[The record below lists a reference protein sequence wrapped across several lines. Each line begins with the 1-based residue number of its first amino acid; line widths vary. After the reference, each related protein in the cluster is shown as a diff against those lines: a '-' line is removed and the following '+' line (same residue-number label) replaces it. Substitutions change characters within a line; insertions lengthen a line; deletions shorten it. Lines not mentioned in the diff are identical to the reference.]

1 MIRPI
6 LLAALLGYAAC
17 AAMQPLSDKTRT
29 PLPDKGNVLSTILE
43 NGLRVVVV
51 EDHSAPV
58 VALNVWVRT
67 GSADETD
74 PESGMA
80 HVFEHMLFKG
90 TERRDVGEIAQT
102 VEASGGNINAY
113 TSFDMTVYHITMAS
127 RDAATGIDVLADAVQ
142 HSSFDP
148 DELLKEQ
155 EVVVE
160 EIRRGED
167 SPRRVLTQEV
177 FDTAYR
183 SHPYGR
189 PVIGTEAHV
198 RSFTREGLLDF
209 YSRWYVPNNM
219 TFVVVGDIDAEAAVA
234 QIREAFKDARP
245 RPELSHSRAA
255 EASQTEARAEVVRRD
270 FKQTLLGIAYP
281 ISDFLDPNTAYLDLL
296 AHVLGA
302 GETSRLYRNVKDR
315 QQLVYGIGAGA
326 YTPADPGLL
335 MIDAVLEPDQVEAS
349 LAAIALEIERLRSSG
364 PSEAELDRAR
374 VNFLADQIREKETMQ
389 GQARKVGYYETFA
402 GGLEAEADYIESIR
416 GATPKDL
423 QRVAGAYLRPERAN
437 LAVLL
442 PIEARPDLDGTA
454 LLAAY
459 RSDPGDRRELSR
471 VRLADDT
478 WQYRL
483 PNGLRLVVRTNHS
496 IPLVALRLSFR
507 GGLLAEEASNQGIS
521 SFVAEM
527 LERGTRSRSAADLA
541 EEVEQIAGALVGFS
555 GRNSF
560 GLSAEFLRDSL
571 DQGLDLFADVLLHS
585 DFPADEIEKLRVER
599 IAAIERREDNLAGKA
614 FELFAGAVYPEH
626 PYRFRAIGTE
636 ESTAELDRE
645 ALVSYY
651 ERLAV
656 PSNGVLAVA
665 GDVEPDE
672 FARAVWQRLR
682 LWTGPDSVDLP
693 AHPAPQPPEDEIEV
707 SLEKNKQQ
715 VHIVVGFT
723 GLAIGDPEVPALEV
737 LTQILSGQGGR
748 LFLEL
753 RDRQS
758 LAYSVS
764 AFSIEGVDPG
774 SFGVYMAS
782 APDKLEA
789 SIDGIRSELRRV
801 VEDPIDA
808 REFERARSYL
818 IGTQAVGLQMLG
830 TQASLLS
837 LNELYG
843 LGPLHHEGYRE
854 RIEAVTPDDVR
865 RVAERVI
872 RLDSP
877 IIVVIR

>member
-1 MIRPI
+1 M
-6 LLAALLGYAAC
+6 
-17 AAMQPLSDKTRT
+17 
-29 PLPDKGNVLSTILE
+29 STTLE

-58 VALNVWVRT
+58 VAINVWVRT

-142 HSSFDP
+142 YSSFDP
-148 DELLKEQ
+148 DELRKEQ

-167 SPRRVLTQEV
+167 SPRRVLMQEI

-209 YSRWYVPNNM
+209 YARWYIPNNM
-219 TFVVVGDIDAEAAVA
+219 TFVVVGDINAEAAVG
-234 QIREAFKDARP
+234 QIREAFKNAKP
-245 RPELSHSRAA
+245 RPELSHPRTPESA
-255 EASQTEARAEVVRRD
+255 QTEARAEVVRRD
-270 FKQTLLGIAYP
+270 FEQTLLGIAYP

-335 MIDAVLEPDQVEAS
+335 MIDAVLEPDQIEAS
-349 LAAIALEIERLRSSG
+349 LAAIELEIERLRGSG
-364 PSEAELDRAR
+364 PSQAELDRAR
-374 VNFLADQIREKETMQ
+374 VNFLAEQIREKETMQ
-389 GQARKVGYYETFA
+389 GQARKFGYYETFA
-402 GGLEAEADYIESIR
+402 GGLEAEAAYLETIR
-416 GATPKDL
+416 GATPADL
-423 QRVAGAYLRPERAN
+423 QRVAESYLRPERAN
-437 LAVLL
+437 IALLL
-442 PIEARPDLDGTA
+442 PTEARPELDGPA

-459 RSDPGDRRELSR
+459 SSDQGDRQELPR
-471 VRLADDT
+471 AQLADDT
-478 WQYRL
+478 WQYQL
-483 PNGLRLVVRTNHS
+483 PNGLRLVVRTNRA

-521 SFVAEM
+521 SFVAEL
-527 LERGTRSRSAADLA
+527 LERGTESRSAADLA
-541 EEVEQIAGALVGFS
+541 EEVEQIAGSLGGFS

-560 GLSAEFLRDSL
+560 GLAAEFLRDSL

-614 FELFAGAVYPEH
+614 FELFAEAAYPEH
-626 PYRFRAIGTE
+626 PYRFQAIGTE
-636 ESTAELDRE
+636 ESTAGLDRE
-645 ALVSYY
+645 ALLAYY
-651 ERLAV
+651 DRLAV
-656 PSNGVLAVA
+656 PANGVLAVA
-665 GDVEPDE
+665 GDVEPDK
-672 FARAVWQRLR
+672 FARAVWQRLHD
-682 LWTGPDSVDLP
+682 WTGPESVDLP
-693 AHPAPQPPEDEIEV
+693 VHAAPKPPEEEIEV

-723 GLAIGDPEVPALEV
+723 GLAIDDPEVPALEV
-737 LTQILSGQGGR
+737 LTQVLSGQGGR

-753 RDRQS
+753 RDRRS

-782 APDKLEA
+782 APDKLEE
-789 SIDGIRSELRRV
+789 SIDGIRSELRRI
-801 VEDPIDA
+801 VEDPIDQQ
-808 REFERARSYL
+808 EFERARSYL
-818 IGTQAVGLQMLG
+818 IGTQAVGLQTLG
-830 TQASLLS
+830 AQASLLS

-843 LGPLHHEGYRE
+843 LGPLYHERYRE
-854 RIEAVTPDDVR
+854 RIEAVTPEDVR
-865 RVAERVI
+865 HVAERII

-877 IIVVIR
+877 IIAVIR